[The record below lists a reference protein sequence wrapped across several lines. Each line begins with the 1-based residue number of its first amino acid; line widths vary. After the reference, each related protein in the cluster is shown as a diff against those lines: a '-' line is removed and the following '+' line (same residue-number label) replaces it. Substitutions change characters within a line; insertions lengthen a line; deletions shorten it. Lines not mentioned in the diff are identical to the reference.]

1 MNAEWVHSL
10 ESFGTVDGPGIR
22 LVVFTQGCPLRCRY
36 CHNPDTWRTA
46 GGTAMDSAEII
57 RTFNRNRQ
65 FYRNGGITV
74 TGGEPLMHIAQV
86 SELFAAAHAEKIHTC
101 LDTSGIV
108 FDPQQPQKL
117 DSLMELTDLVL
128 LDIKQID
135 PQKHRWLTGQ
145 DNDRILAFAQY
156 LSDRR
161 IPVWIRHVVVNDE
174 INPKEDLI
182 RLGEFLGT
190 LKNVK
195 AVDVLPYHTMGRVKY
210 EQLGIAYPLEGITQA
225 APLQAIEARKLI
237 LTGMRRTRN
246 KQVQALKD

>member
-1 MNAEWVHSL
+1 
-10 ESFGTVDGPGIR
+10 
-22 LVVFTQGCPLRCRY
+22 
-36 CHNPDTWRTA
+36 
-46 GGTAMDSAEII
+46 
-57 RTFNRNRQ
+57 
-65 FYRNGGITV
+65 
-74 TGGEPLMHIAQV
+74 MHIEQV
-86 SELFAAAHAEKIHTC
+86 SELFEAAHAEKIHTC

-108 FDPQQPQKL
+108 FDSQQPQKL
-117 DSLMELTDLVL
+117 DALMELTDLVL

-145 DNDRILAFAQY
+145 DNTRILAFAQY

-161 IPVWIRHVVVNDE
+161 IPVWIRHVYVNDE

-237 LTGMRRTRN
+237 LTGMRKTRG
-246 KQVQALKD
+246 KQAQTLKA